1 MSKSIVTTIEIRK
14 MLEARAGIAPL
25 PCITGFAFGDGAV
38 SDGIIRMPDP
48 DEPYLRNE
56 LYRQKIDG
64 FQIMSD
70 TCIRYT
76 CTLAKGTL
84 KGIQINEMAL
94 YDADGDLVA
103 IKSFMDKGK
112 DEDIEMAFEIDDIF
126 YKEGSVDG

>member
-1 MSKSIVTTIEIRK
+1 MGKSIVTTIAIKK

-25 PCITGFAFGDGAV
+25 PSIVGMAFGDGAV
-38 SDGIIRMPDP
+38 QNGAVEPPDADTP
-48 DEPYLRNE
+48 SLKHE
-56 LYRQKIDG
+56 LYRQENDG
-64 FQIMSD
+64 YQIVSD

-76 CTLAKGTL
+76 CTLEKSTL
-84 KGIQINEMAL
+84 KGSRINEMAL

-126 YKEGSVDG
+126 YKEG

>member
-1 MSKSIVTTIEIRK
+1 MGKSIVTTIAIKK

-25 PCITGFAFGDGAV
+25 PRIVGMAFGDGAAQNGV
-38 SDGIIRMPDP
+38 VEPPDADIP
-48 DEPYLRNE
+48 SLKHE
-56 LYRQKIDG
+56 LYRQENDG
-64 FQIMSD
+64 YQVISD

-76 CTLAKGTL
+76 CTLEKGTL
-84 KGIQINEMAL
+84 KGSRINEMAL

-126 YKEGSVDG
+126 YKEG